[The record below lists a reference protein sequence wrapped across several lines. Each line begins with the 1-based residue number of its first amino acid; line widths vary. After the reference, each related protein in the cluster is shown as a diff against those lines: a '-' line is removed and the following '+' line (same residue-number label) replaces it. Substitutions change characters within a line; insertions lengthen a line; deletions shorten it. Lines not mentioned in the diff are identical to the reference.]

1 MKSTALS
8 RLSPKDRRA
17 LLLGAAIAGSALVF
31 AFGVKPY
38 VRALEATREEL
49 HWQRDLLG
57 RERSAVSASK
67 RYPGI
72 LETRQSDLARE
83 SAPLFDGVDDLS
95 ATSDL
100 SDQIS
105 QTALTNRVL
114 IQQIETRNS
123 EAMNDGLYAVS
134 IDLRGEGDFEGI
146 LHFLNSLETG
156 KKLIR
161 VSRLVLEQAT
171 RPGPEGVPQPEV
183 LSLSGTFTGYF
194 AKDEAAETDSDS
206 TLLKR
211 TAGR

>member
-1 MKSTALS
+1 MNSTALS

-17 LLLGAAIAGSALVF
+17 LLVGAAIAGSALVF

-38 VRALEATREEL
+38 LRELQATREEL
-49 HWQRDLLG
+49 QWQRDLLG
-57 RERSAVSASK
+57 RERSAVSAAK
-67 RYPGI
+67 RYPGV
-72 LETRQSDLARE
+72 LESRQNDLARE
-83 SAPLFDGVDDLS
+83 SAPLFDGADDLS

-105 QTALTNRVL
+105 QAALTNRVL

-146 LHFLNSLETG
+146 LHFLNSLEKG

-171 RPGPEGVPQPEV
+171 RPGPEGVPQSEV

-194 AKDEAAETDSDS
+194 AKDEAAGTDPDS
-206 TLLKR
+206 TLPKR
-211 TAGR
+211 TAGQ

>member
-1 MKSTALS
+1 MKSSSLARIS
-8 RLSPKDRRA
+8 AKDRRA
-17 LLLGAAIAGSALVF
+17 LLLGAAVAGSALVI
-31 AFGVKPY
+31 AFGVRPF

-49 HWQRDLLG
+49 QWQRDLLG

-72 LETRQSDLARE
+72 LESRQNDLTRE
-83 SAPLFDGVDDLS
+83 SAPLFDGADDLS

-123 EAMNDGLYAVS
+123 EAINDGLFAVS

-146 LHFLNSLETG
+146 LHFLDSLEKG

-171 RPGPEGVPQPEV
+171 RPGPEGAPQSEV

-194 AKDEAAETDSDS
+194 AKDAAAEADPDSALS
-206 TLLKR
+206 KR
-211 TAGR
+211 TGGQ